1 MSFRSRPVLDRKHR
15 PRWQDE
21 LRTQQLTIVGF
32 AVAIALALG
41 IFGAAAWNGYWESHL
56 RAVAAVGQ
64 ETFDQSDLGER
75 QAILTAEAVSRVT
88 ELQAQ
93 LTGGLRDQI
102 VQQQIDSLNQGFS
115 NVAGMATA
123 SLTDQAV
130 LEDRA
135 SAFDVS
141 VSESE
146 VDAEVA
152 SRYSLPERVQAN
164 LILIDALPE
173 DAGAEDEPTE
183 EQLAA
188 ATDAAQEAKDRVE
201 NGEEFADVATE
212 VSDDFTA
219 QSGGG
224 LGWFQADDPAYAEYF
239 DVLVGADDGDLVGPV
254 EVEGGVAVLQLVDR
268 REATADGGLHDIL
281 KQAGVSDESYRD
293 YVRGVLMN
301 NAFRTHF
308 EDDVVT
314 SPAPQQR
321 VAQIFIAPQT
331 GTVVPEERARH
342 ILIQP
347 DPDLEDQAE
356 ATNEQWD
363 AALAEAREVEDLVGD
378 ADADWWAIAEDHSD
392 DSGSAERGGDLGWYD
407 PANPGFVTAF
417 AAELAALDVDE
428 ISEPIR
434 TEFGYHVIQKT
445 GERDSPDAQAAD
457 LVQQLRDDPDSFG
470 DIAKDVSEDYDT
482 ANDDGELGW
491 VAPYQLPKANED
503 AVFGLTEVG
512 DISDPVGDAA
522 AGITIYKL
530 LETSD
535 SREIEEDRLD
545 EIRSGGFERWLDDE
559 VRSSVEV
566 WIDPQFAP
574 STTTAGA

>member
-21 LRTQQLTIVGF
+21 LRTQQLTIVAF

-64 ETFDQSDLGER
+64 RTFDQADLGER
-75 QAILTAEAVSRVT
+75 QTILTAEAVSQIT

-93 LTGGLRDQI
+93 LTGGARDQVI
-102 VQQQIDSLNQGFS
+102 QQQIDSLDQSFS
-115 NVAGMATA
+115 NVTGMATQ

-135 SAFDVS
+135 SDFEAS
-141 VSESE
+141 VSDAE
-146 VDAEVA
+146 VDEEVA

-164 LILIDALPE
+164 LILVEALPE
-173 DAGAEDEPTE
+173 DADAEDEPTD
-183 EQLAA
+183 EQVAA
-188 ATDAAQEAKDRVE
+188 AMEAAQEAKDRIE
-201 NGEEFADVATE
+201 DGEDFADVAKD

-224 LGWFQADDPAYAEYF
+224 LGWFQENDPAYAEFF
-239 DVLVGADDGDLVGPV
+239 DALKDAEDGDLVGPV
-254 EVEGGVAVLQLVDR
+254 EVDRGAAILELVDR
-268 REATADGGLHDIL
+268 REATADGGLREQLEQADI
-281 KQAGVSDESYRD
+281 SDATYRD
-293 YVRGVLMN
+293 YIRGVLLN
-301 NAFRTHF
+301 DAFRTHF
-308 EDDVVT
+308 EDDVVV
-314 SPAPQQR
+314 SPAAQQR
-321 VAQIFIAPQT
+321 VAQIVIAPES

-347 DPDLEDQAE
+347 DSELQDQAE
-356 ATNEQWD
+356 ATEEQWD
-363 AALAEAREVEDLVGD
+363 AALEEAREVEELVNEP
-378 ADADWWAIAEDHSD
+378 DADWWAIAEDHSD
-392 DSGSAERGGDLGWYD
+392 DTGSAQRGGDIGWYD
-407 PANPGFVTAF
+407 PSNPQFVTAF
-417 AAELAALDVDE
+417 AAELVALEVGE

-445 GERDSPDAQAAD
+445 GERVSPEAQAAD
-457 LVQQLRDDPDSFG
+457 LVEQLRDDPDSFG
-470 DIAKDVSEDYDT
+470 DVAKEVSEDSAT
-482 ANDDGELGW
+482 ANEAGELGW
-491 VAPYQLPKANED
+491 VAPYQLEAANED

-512 DISDPVGDAA
+512 EISEPVGDAA
-522 AGITIYKL
+522 GGITIYQL
-530 LETSD
+530 LESSD
-535 SREIEEDRLD
+535 SRDIEQDRLNQ
-545 EIRSGGFERWLDDE
+545 IRNGGFERWLDDE

-566 WIDPQFAP
+566 WVDPQFAP

>member
-201 NGEEFADVATE
+201 NGEEFADVATD

-239 DVLVGADDGDLVGPV
+239 DVLDGADDGDLVGPV

-293 YVRGVLMN
+293 YVRGVLLN

-378 ADADWWAIAEDHSD
+378 PDADWWAIAEDHSD

-445 GERDSPDAQAAD
+445 GERDSPDAQAAA

-491 VAPYQLPKANED
+491 VAPYQLAKANED

-512 DISDPVGDAA
+512 DISEPVGDAA

-545 EIRSGGFERWLDDE
+545 EIRTGGFERWLDDE

>member
-21 LRTQQLTIVGF
+21 LRTQQLTFVGF

-102 VQQQIDSLNQGFS
+102 VQQQIDSLNEGFS
-115 NVAGMATA
+115 NVAGMAA
-123 SLTDQAV
+123 ESLTNQAV
-130 LEDRA
+130 LEDQA
-135 SAFDVS
+135 STFDVT
-141 VSESE
+141 VSESD

-164 LILIDALPE
+164 LILIKALPE
-173 DAGAEDEPTE
+173 DADAEDEPTE

-188 ATDAAQEAKDRVE
+188 AMDAAQEAKDRVE
-201 NGEEFADVATE
+201 NGEEFAAVATD

-239 DVLVGADDGDLVGPV
+239 DVLNGADDGDLVGPV

-268 REATADGGLHDIL
+268 REATADGGLHDFL
-281 KQAGVSDESYRD
+281 KQAGVSDENYRD
-293 YVRGVLMN
+293 YVRGVLLN
-301 NAFRTHF
+301 DAFRTHF
-308 EDDVVT
+308 EEDVVT

-347 DPDLEDQAE
+347 DPELEDQAE

-378 ADADWWAIAEDHSD
+378 PDADWWAIAEDHSD

-445 GERDSPDAQAAD
+445 AERDSPDTQAAD
-457 LVQQLRDDPDSFG
+457 LVEQLRDDPDSFG
-470 DIAKDVSEDYDT
+470 DVAKDVSEDYDT

-535 SREIEEDRLD
+535 SREIEQDRLD

-574 STTTAGA
+574 ATTTAGA